1 MRDYLCLATF
11 TYPHE
16 YFVLK
21 LKFESAGI
29 RHYFQNETL
38 IGLLPLSSVAFGGI
52 RLMVHPSDSS
62 TAKEIIDSLND
73 KSSHL
78 RIV

>member
-1 MRDYLCLATF
+1 MTDYICLATF

-21 LKFESAGI
+21 LKFDEADI
-29 RHYFQNETL
+29 RYYFQNETL
-38 IGLLPLSSVAFGGI
+38 VGLLPLSSFAFGGI
-52 RLMVHPSDSS
+52 RLMVHPSSIS
-62 TAKEIIDSLND
+62 KAKQIIDSLND
-73 KSSHL
+73 KSPHL

>member
-1 MRDYLCLATF
+1 MKDYKCLATF
-11 TYPHE
+11 TYPYE

-21 LKFESAGI
+21 LKFEEASV

-38 IGLLPLSSVAFGGI
+38 VGLLPMSSFAFGGI
-52 RLMVHPSDSS
+52 RLMVHPADI
-62 TAKEIIDSLND
+62 TRAKEIIDSLND

-78 RIV
+78 HIV

>member
-1 MRDYLCLATF
+1 MKDFLCLATF
-11 TYPHE
+11 TYAHE
-16 YFVLK
+16 YLVLK
-21 LKFESAGI
+21 LKFQNAQI

-38 IGLLPLSSVAFGGI
+38 ISLLPLSSVAFGGI
-52 RLMVHPSDSS
+52 RLMVHPGDLEK
-62 TAKEIIDSLND
+62 AKKIFDSLND

>member
-1 MRDYLCLATF
+1 MKDYQCLATF
-11 TYPHE
+11 TYHHE

-21 LKFESAGI
+21 LKFEEAGL

-38 IGLLPLSSVAFGGI
+38 VGLLPLSSFAFGGI
-52 RLMVHPSDSS
+52 RLMVHPADLEK
-62 TAKEIIDSLND
+62 AKKIIDSLND

>member
-1 MRDYLCLATF
+1 MKDYRCLATF
-11 TYPHE
+11 TYSHE

-21 LKFESAGI
+21 LKFRDAGI

-38 IGLLPLSSVAFGGI
+38 VDIFPLSSVAFGGI
-52 RLMVHPSDSS
+52 RLMVHPGDSRK
-62 TAKEIIDSLND
+62 AKQIIDSLD
-73 KSSHL
+73 DRSSHL

>member
-1 MRDYLCLATF
+1 MQDFQCLATF
-11 TYPHE
+11 TYHHE

-21 LKFESAGI
+21 LQFEKAGI

-38 IGLLPLSSVAFGGI
+38 IGLLPLSSFAFGGI
-52 RLMVHPSDSS
+52 RLMVHSLHIAK
-62 TAKEIIDSLND
+62 AKEIIDSLND
-73 KSSHL
+73 NSSKL